1 MDRNTIG
8 NEIEAEINA
17 SYRYKNLR
25 ELIDILLSVIILKT
39 GKKELVGI
47 EERLYVSLG
56 KIFDGETTIN
66 DIKLCLSNVIKIE
79 PLLKKM
85 ILLIDEDEYDKIV
98 QENLGLAHVITQLG
112 LNPDNKKLDRK
123 PEDYLCDGN
132 YMEHVARS
140 YALRNS
146 ESHTYVGWTRREIY
160 TNLDSVLITCLRAVE
175 INKKALIS
183 NLKKKSI
190 NNELNIENY
199 LNEITQQLKKRMS
212 RFIHIRGEEN
222 FSVLG
227 SYVIEYQD
235 DTSDSRRR
243 KGTVEYLRDNSI
255 PERRMMIWG
264 EAGMGKTTTLEY
276 LTYMDAKKRLKDSNY
291 NIPVLVLLGVMTKAT
306 YTIKQYMCDKL
317 DSGVDIC
324 ESLLEEGKINLFLD
338 GLNEIPADAGGNL
351 KTLRMRE
358 IKQLLRDY
366 PKTFIIITNRPQD
379 TRDFNN
385 VPIFNLIKLSKEEMR
400 DFIKK
405 NVDEEDVKE
414 LLFTSINGSERFVQ
428 IINTPLILSRLIEIV
443 RYKKEIPHSE
453 GEIIAEFLNCLLVRE
468 KEEKQDARLDIKRII
483 YLLRMIAF
491 ESLEKKEANSGMT
504 ESEVLKYCSKSMDTY
519 RFQYDALYA
528 LDIVLQL
535 GILEKREDLYV
546 FSHQAYQDYYYAME
560 ELAVI
565 QS

>member
-123 PEDYLCDGN
+123 PEDYLGDGN
-132 YMEHVARS
+132 YMEHIARS

-175 INKKALIS
+175 INKKALLS

-306 YTIKQYMCDKL
+306 YTIKQYIFSLNTEEERLKGKKFYPTIQEAVAGSAIGNEQGEEYQKGIDHVIATFENSNYVIMLCQSCKGNSEVCRAWVKL
-317 DSGVDIC
+317 KKEKIDGKDRYAFLETHPVTMFRKNRSTKYSEYDMVGYDLWTGDYYMQDLSAYSKEKRFASGDVMKYGLRGD
-324 ESLLEEGKINLFLD
+324 ESIN
-338 GLNEIPADAGGNL
+338 
-351 KTLRMRE
+351 
-358 IKQLLRDY
+358 
-366 PKTFIIITNRPQD
+366 
-379 TRDFNN
+379 
-385 VPIFNLIKLSKEEMR
+385 KLSVEGQKPDGIVEYKNFGEVWYFWYYT
-400 DFIKK
+400 DLKSKK
-405 NVDEEDVKE
+405 KGTE
-414 LLFTSINGSERFVQ
+414 LNYT
-428 IINTPLILSRLIEIV
+428 
-443 RYKKEIPHSE
+443 
-453 GEIIAEFLNCLLVRE
+453 
-468 KEEKQDARLDIKRII
+468 
-483 YLLRMIAF
+483 
-491 ESLEKKEANSGMT
+491 
-504 ESEVLKYCSKSMDTY
+504 
-519 RFQYDALYA
+519 
-528 LDIVLQL
+528 L
-535 GILEKREDLYV
+535 GGKDNE
-546 FSHQAYQDYYYAME
+546 
-560 ELAVI
+560 
-565 QS
+565 